1 MKLYHVVAPRYG
13 RHCINSLTFWAESE
27 RKARA
32 MYAAHLGLSRC
43 PNGTK
48 SWQDADWSAN

>member
-1 MKLYHVVAPRYG
+1 MKLYHVIAPRYG
-13 RHCINSLTFWAESE
+13 RHCTNSLTFWAESE

-48 SWQDADWSAN
+48 SWQDADWSAD